1 MDILS
6 ATILLFLILDPLG
19 NIPIF
24 LSHLEKCSNR
34 YWVLARELLLALGIL
49 FLFLLFGRQM
59 LDFLHLE
66 QVSISIA
73 GAIILFIIA
82 LRMIFPVTKAYGEE
96 DIDGDPLLVPLA
108 VPLVAGPSILA
119 TLILLVSKH
128 PNQLATLSIA
138 LFIAW
143 FLSSVILFSATAMQ
157 KYLGKKG
164 MIAIERLMGM
174 ILIAIA
180 VQMLLDGIKSYLIS
194 LNSAF

>member
-24 LSHLEKCSNR
+24 LSHLEKCENR
-34 YWVLARELLLALGIL
+34 YKVLARELLLALAIL

-59 LDFLHLE
+59 LEFLHLE
-66 QVSISIA
+66 QISISIA

-82 LRMIFPVTKAYGEE
+82 LRMIFPVSKGYDDEE
-96 DIDGDPLLVPLA
+96 ITGDPLLVPLA
-108 VPLVAGPSILA
+108 VPLVAGPSIMA

-128 PNQLATLSIA
+128 PDQIDVLAIA
-138 LFIAW
+138 LFISW
-143 FLSSVILFSATAMQ
+143 FLSATILFFATALQ
-157 KYLGKKG
+157 NVLGKRG

-174 ILIAIA
+174 LLIAIA
-180 VQMLLDGIKSYLIS
+180 VQMFLDGVRTFLVSV
-194 LNSAF
+194 

>member
-24 LSHLEKCSNR
+24 LSQLEKVENR
-34 YWVLARELLLALGIL
+34 FQVLARELLLALAIL
-49 FLFLLFGRQM
+49 FLFLFFGKQM
-59 LDFLHLE
+59 LAFLHLE
-66 QVSISIA
+66 QVSVSLA

-82 LRMIFPVTKAYGEE
+82 LRMIFPASKQYGEE
-96 DIDGDPLLVPLA
+96 EGADDAPFLVPMA
-108 VPLVAGPSILA
+108 IPLVAGPSILA
-119 TLILLVSKH
+119 TLILLSSKY
-128 PNQLATLSIA
+128 PDQFGVLAIA

-143 FLSSVILFSATAMQ
+143 FLSAIILFSATAMQ
-157 KYLGKKG
+157 KYLGKNG

-180 VQMLLDGIKSYLIS
+180 VQMFLDGIR
-194 LNSAF
+194 AFLASIQ

>member
-24 LSHLEKCSNR
+24 LSQLEKVENR
-34 YWVLARELLLALGIL
+34 YQVLARELLLALAIL
-49 FLFLLFGRQM
+49 FLFLFFGKEM
-59 LDFLHLE
+59 LAFLHLE
-66 QVSISIA
+66 QVSVSLA

-82 LRMIFPVTKAYGEE
+82 LRMIFPDSKQYNDEE
-96 DIDGDPLLVPLA
+96 SNEEAPFLVPMA
-108 VPLVAGPSILA
+108 VPLVAGPSIMA
-119 TLILLVSKH
+119 TLILMASKH
-128 PNQLATLSIA
+128 PDQFDVLAIA

-143 FLSSVILFSATAMQ
+143 FLSAIILFSATAMQ
-157 KYLGKKG
+157 KYLGKNG

-180 VQMLLDGIKSYLIS
+180 VQMFLDGIKSFIETV
-194 LNSAF
+194 

>member
-6 ATILLFLILDPLG
+6 ATILMFLILDPLG

-24 LSHLEKCSNR
+24 LSQLEKVENR
-34 YWVLARELLLALGIL
+34 FKVLARELLLALAIL
-49 FLFLLFGRQM
+49 FLFLFFGKQM

-66 QVSISIA
+66 QVSVSLA

-82 LRMIFPVTKAYGEE
+82 LRMIFPASKQYGEE
-96 DIDGDPLLVPLA
+96 EEAAQEAPFLVPMA
-108 VPLVAGPSILA
+108 IPLVAGPSILA
-119 TLILLVSKH
+119 TLILLASKH
-128 PNQLATLSIA
+128 PDQFDVLAIA

-143 FLSSVILFSATAMQ
+143 LLSAVILFSATAMQ
-157 KYLGKKG
+157 KYLGKNG

-180 VQMLLDGIKSYLIS
+180 VQMFLDGTR
-194 LNSAF
+194 AFLQSVQ

>member
-24 LSHLEKCSNR
+24 LAQLEKVENR
-34 YWVLARELLLALGIL
+34 FKVLARELLLALVIL
-49 FLFLLFGRQM
+49 FLFLFFGKQM

-66 QVSISIA
+66 QVSVSLA

-82 LRMIFPVTKAYGEE
+82 LRMIFPASKSYGDDEATE
-96 DIDGDPLLVPLA
+96 DAPFLVPMA
-108 VPLVAGPSILA
+108 IPLVAGPSILA
-119 TLILLVSKH
+119 TLILLASKH
-128 PNQLATLSIA
+128 PDQIDVLAIA

-143 FLSSVILFSATAMQ
+143 FLSAIILFSATAMQ
-157 KYLGKKG
+157 KYLGKNG

-180 VQMLLDGIKSYLIS
+180 VQMFLDGMRDYLSSI
-194 LNSAF
+194 

>member
-24 LSHLEKCSNR
+24 LSQLEKVENR
-34 YWVLARELLLALGIL
+34 FQVLARELFLALAIL
-49 FLFLLFGRQM
+49 FLFLFFGKQM

-66 QVSISIA
+66 QTSVSLA

-82 LRMIFPVTKAYGEE
+82 LRMIFPASRQYGDEDAAEE
-96 DIDGDPLLVPLA
+96 APFLVPLA

-119 TLILLVSKH
+119 TLILMASKH
-128 PNQLATLSIA
+128 PDQISVLAIA

-143 FLSSVILFSATAMQ
+143 SLSAIILFSATAMQ
-157 KYLGKKG
+157 KYLGKNG

-180 VQMLLDGIKSYLIS
+180 VQMFLDGIRDFLASV
-194 LNSAF
+194 

>member
-24 LSHLEKCSNR
+24 LSQLEKVENR
-34 YWVLARELLLALGIL
+34 FKVLARELLLALAIL
-49 FLFLLFGRQM
+49 FLFLFFGKQM

-66 QVSISIA
+66 QVSVSLA

-82 LRMIFPVTKAYGEE
+82 LRMIFPASKQYGEE
-96 DIDGDPLLVPLA
+96 EEAAQEAPFLVPMA
-108 VPLVAGPSILA
+108 IPLVAGPSILA
-119 TLILLVSKH
+119 TLILLASKH
-128 PNQLATLSIA
+128 PDQFDVLAIA

-143 FLSSVILFSATAMQ
+143 LLSAVILFSATAMQ
-157 KYLGKKG
+157 KYLGKNG

-180 VQMLLDGIKSYLIS
+180 VQMFLDGTR
-194 LNSAF
+194 AFLQSVQ

>member
-24 LSHLEKCSNR
+24 LTQLEKVENR
-34 YWVLARELLLALGIL
+34 YQVLARELLLALGIL
-49 FLFLLFGRQM
+49 FLFLFFGKQM

-66 QVSISIA
+66 QVSVSLA

-82 LRMIFPVTKAYGEE
+82 LRMIFPASKQYGDEE
-96 DIDGDPLLVPLA
+96 GSEEAPFLVPMA
-108 VPLVAGPSILA
+108 IPLVAGPSILA
-119 TLILLVSKH
+119 TLILLSSKH
-128 PNQLATLSIA
+128 PDQFGVLAIA

-143 FLSSVILFSATAMQ
+143 FLSAIILFSATAMQ
-157 KYLGKKG
+157 KYLGKNG

-180 VQMLLDGIKSYLIS
+180 VQMFLDGIR
-194 LNSAF
+194 AFLASV